1 MNLLLLGSGGREH
14 ALAWKIRNSSYLNN
28 LYIAPGNAGT
38 ALLGTNVPMEVTDFD
53 TIKAFSLKHDIDMV
67 IVGPEKP
74 LVEGIYDFFRNDEDI
89 CHISVIGPSKKGAQL
104 EGSKEFAKQF
114 MVRHGIPTARY
125 EAVTRDT
132 VIQGNG
138 FLDTLSPP
146 YVLKTDSLATDKKV
160 LIIHD
165 IHEAKR
171 LLWEMLNGKFGT
183 ASKKVVI
190 EEFLSGIECSVFA
203 LTDGISYKMLPVAKD
218 YKRVGE
224 GDTGL
229 NTGGMGAVS
238 PVAFADAAFME
249 KVRLRIVEPTVEGL
263 RKEQIDYKGF
273 IFFGLMNVAGEPKVI
288 EYNVRMG
295 DPESEVVLPLI
306 QSDLLELF
314 LAVVTETL
322 ETKTLLLDNRSAAT
336 VVMVSDGYPE
346 TYGTGKVITGLE
358 NVMDSIVFH
367 AGTKKMGETTLT
379 AGGRVLAVTSCG
391 TTLRDAL
398 AKSYANIG
406 KIGFE
411 NSYYRKDIGFD
422 LQPS

>member
-1 MNLLLLGSGGREH
+1 
-14 ALAWKIRNSSYLNN
+14 
-28 LYIAPGNAGT
+28 
-38 ALLGTNVPMEVTDFD
+38 
-53 TIKAFSLKHDIDMV
+53 
-67 IVGPEKP
+67 
-74 LVEGIYDFFRNDEDI
+74 
-89 CHISVIGPSKKGAQL
+89 
-104 EGSKEFAKQF
+104 
-114 MVRHGIPTARY
+114 
-125 EAVTRDT
+125 
-132 VIQGNG
+132 
-138 FLDTLSPP
+138 
-146 YVLKTDSLATDKKV
+146 
-160 LIIHD
+160 
-165 IHEAKR
+165 
-171 LLWEMLNGKFGT
+171 MLNGKFGT

-398 AKSYANIG
+398 AKSYANIE